1 MNPGAGG
8 DELVKAVHQAAA
20 AGHDDAV
27 VGNVGHQ
34 LRGRALQNAVNR
46 LQNALHRLLE
56 GLQHLGGGDGNGL
69 GQAGHQ
75 AAALDLDG
83 SFLVLGE
90 HAADLHLH
98 LLGGAFAD
106 EDVVFAAH
114 VLDDGFV
121 ELVAGYLDG
130 GALHHALQGDDGDIT
145 GAAADVHHHVALGLG
160 DVDACAD
167 GGGHGLLDQIHM
179 TGAGLQARV
188 HHGALLHLGDAGG
201 DADDDA
207 RLEDVVEAAA
217 DLADKLLEHP
227 LRHVVVGDDALTQG
241 ADGHDV
247 AGGTAQ
253 HGLGIGAHAEQA
265 AVVLVDGHHR
275 GLIEHNA
282 LALDIYQYRCG
293 TQVDT
298 DILC

>member
-1 MNPGAGG
+1 
-8 DELVKAVHQAAA
+8 
-20 AGHDDAV
+20 
-27 VGNVGHQ
+27 
-34 LRGRALQNAVNR
+34 
-46 LQNALHRLLE
+46 
-56 GLQHLGGGDGNGL
+56 
-69 GQAGHQ
+69 
-75 AAALDLDG
+75 
-83 SFLVLGE
+83 
-90 HAADLHLH
+90 
-98 LLGGAFAD
+98 
-106 EDVVFAAH
+106 
-114 VLDDGFV
+114 
-121 ELVAGYLDG
+121 
-130 GALHHALQGDDGDIT
+130 
-145 GAAADVHHHVALGLG
+145 
-160 DVDACAD
+160 
-167 GGGHGLLDQIHM
+167 M

-207 RLEDVVEAAA
+207 RLEDVVESAA